1 MTLSDFDLSDTLGK
15 LRALHADLKL
25 AGDLQQE
32 LYSPG
37 NVIIPLLVSLLREDG
52 GGTTEVPPEDWAGLM
67 RLLAPHGI
75 LPLLHQRVVQSGT
88 GIPMWAEEHLRA
100 AFLSSRVHTFRQ
112 ERELRDLL
120 GAMASA
126 GVEPLLLKGPALG
139 RSLYPDPVFRPSG
152 DIDLLV
158 RKEEVPRAR
167 EALLSLGFVLPLDN
181 YSVSPSFYDQE
192 TYLPAKG
199 FPFTVPV
206 ELHWEIQRYG
216 RRYRQGTL
224 EELFER
230 SVPVSTP
237 GLAFRTLCPVH
248 ALVYAGSHIALHH
261 ADEVRLIWIRDVV
274 LLSGSLDNREWQEL
288 PGECK
293 RWQARIPLEK
303 ALTMSSLW
311 FGVPGDLSFLKG
323 WPEPTATERA
333 TYDGVLHDLHR
344 IRTFLA
350 LRWPGDAPL
359 SEKVRLLRRLAVDP
373 MGMGA
378 GDRSLSH
385 RVRGI
390 RATIRRWAGVPGR
403 W

>member
-1 MTLSDFDLSDTLGK
+1 MTPRDPREADAIIK
-15 LRALHADLKL
+15 LRGLHAELGL

-32 LYSPG
+32 LYSPE
-37 NVIIPLLVSLLREDG
+37 NELIPLLVSLLREDPG
-52 GGTTEVPPEDWAGLM
+52 ESTPVPPPTWARLI

-100 AFLSSRVHTFRQ
+100 AYLSSRVHTFRQ
-112 ERELRDLL
+112 ESELRDLL

-158 RKEEVPRAR
+158 RREQVPAAR
-167 EALLSLGFVLPLDN
+167 KALLSLGFHLTVDN
-181 YSVSPSFYDQE
+181 FGTSPGFYIEE
-192 TYLPAKG
+192 TYLPDG
-199 FPFTVPV
+199 CPWPFPV
-206 ELHWEIQRYG
+206 EIHWDIQQYG
-216 RRYRQGTL
+216 RRHREAAL
-224 EELFER
+224 EELFDHAVR
-230 SVPVSTP
+230 VATPALSFST
-237 GLAFRTLCPVH
+237 LSPVH
-248 ALVYAGSHIALHH
+248 ALVLAGIHVAMHH
-261 ADEVRLIWIRDVV
+261 ADEVRLIWVQDAA
-274 LLSGSLDNREWQEL
+274 LLAGTLDGQGWQDLRRECQ
-288 PGECK
+288 
-293 RWQARIPLEK
+293 RWEATIPVERILSM
-303 ALTMSSLW
+303 ASLW
-311 FGVPGDLSFLKG
+311 FGTPQGSG
-323 WPEPTATERA
+323 WREDWPRPTATEQA
-333 TYDGVLHDLHR
+333 TYDGVLHDLRR

-359 SEKVRLLRRLAVDP
+359 AEKLRLIRRLVVDP

-390 RATIRRWAGVPGR
+390 RATIRRWAGVLGR

>member
-1 MTLSDFDLSDTLGK
+1 MTPRDPEEADAIIK
-15 LRALHADLKL
+15 LRALHAELGL
-25 AGDLQQE
+25 AGELQQE
-32 LYSPG
+32 LHSPENG
-37 NVIIPLLVSLLREDG
+37 LIPLLVSLLREDPR
-52 GGTTEVPPEDWAGLM
+52 ESAPVPPHTWASLI

-100 AFLSSRVHTFRQ
+100 AYLSSRVHTFRQ

-167 EALLSLGFVLPLDN
+167 EALCSLGFTLPVDN
-181 YSVSPSFYDQE
+181 FGTSPGFYIEE
-192 TYLPAKG
+192 TYLSDGCPW
-199 FPFTVPV
+199 PFPV
-206 ELHWEIQRYG
+206 ELHWEIQLFG
-216 RRYRQGTL
+216 RRHRKAAL
-224 EELFER
+224 EELFDH
-230 SVPVSTP
+230 SIPVTTPSLSFST
-237 GLAFRTLCPVH
+237 LSPVH
-248 ALVYAGSHIALHH
+248 ALILTGIHVAMHH
-261 ADEVRLIWIRDVV
+261 ADEVRLIWVQDAA
-274 LLSGSLDNREWQEL
+274 LLAGTLDGQGWQDL
-288 PGECK
+288 RSECQ
-293 RWQARIPLEK
+293 RWEATIPVGRILSM
-303 ALTMSSLW
+303 ASLW
-311 FGVPGDLSFLKG
+311 FGTPQGSG
-323 WPEPTATERA
+323 WREDWPRPTATEQA
-333 TYDGVLHDLHR
+333 TYDGVLHDLRR

-359 SEKVRLLRRLAVDP
+359 AEKLRLIRRLAVDP